1 MTRTDTPIRPLQ
13 ILLIE
18 DDDDHAELTL
28 HALEQHD
35 GGHRATRVADGAEA
49 LDYLLSRGAHAGVER
64 PDLVLLDLNL
74 PKVGGL
80 DVLDQIKSDPDLR
93 RIPVVVLT
101 TSDAEEDRREAY
113 ERYANSYLVKP
124 VSYDKFEAMIQRLSD
139 YWGRWNRTP

>member
-18 DDDDHAELTL
+18 DDDDHAELAL

-35 GGHRATRVADGAEA
+35 GSHQAIRVTDGAEA
-49 LDYLLSRGAHAGVER
+49 LDYLHARGAYAGAAR

-80 DVLDQIKSDPDLR
+80 EVLDRIKSDIDLR

-113 ERYANSYLVKP
+113 ARYANSYLVKP
-124 VSYDKFEAMIQRLSD
+124 VSFAKFEAMIQRLSD